1 MVDKVTINTDWLEG
15 CVPWDGI
22 EGKLPTGALMP
33 PKVEVLKLIKS
44 WDVLDAETDEGFR
57 TVKSAALQSDDAIIG
72 CEPNLNSI
80 RKILATYGNDAFRFI
95 SATGQKLGPEA
106 WAKAYG
112 TNPFAVLAIMRK
124 NSGGTGKP
132 FKIGD

>member
-1 MVDKVTINTDWLEG
+1 MVEPTITKDWLEG

-33 PKVEVLKLIKS
+33 PKVAVLKLIKS

-57 TVKSAALQSDDAIIG
+57 TVKSAALQADDAIIG
-72 CEPNLNSI
+72 CEPNNNSI
-80 RKILATYGNDAFRFI
+80 RKILSTYGNDAFRFI

-106 WAKAYG
+106 WAKAYR

-124 NSGGTGKP
+124 NSGGAGKP